1 MGVVKKVLWP
11 LLKKFL
17 LYKKK
22 FELNNWPH
30 TALVNYFSIISDT
43 NGEAK
48 ALGVMIPTICLKKFT
63 SEEIF

>member
-11 LLKKFL
+11 LLEKIL

-43 NGEAK
+43 NGEAT

-63 SEEIF
+63 LEEIF